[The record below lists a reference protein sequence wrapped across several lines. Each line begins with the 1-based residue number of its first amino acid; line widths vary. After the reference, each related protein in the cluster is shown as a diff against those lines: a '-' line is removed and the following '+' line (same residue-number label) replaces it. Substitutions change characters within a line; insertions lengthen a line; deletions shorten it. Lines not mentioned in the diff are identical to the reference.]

1 MELRISNLSKT
12 YPSGVQA
19 LDKINLC
26 IRPGLFGLLGPNGSG
41 KSTLMRI
48 LATLL
53 EPTQGTVKLGDVD
66 FYRESTKARA
76 LLGYLPQ
83 SFGAYP
89 SMTAYEMLNYLAT
102 MRGIG
107 PKSER
112 KQRVEERLAA
122 VNLYNVRHRYASEF
136 SGGMIRRLGIAQ
148 ATLDNPRLL
157 LVDEP
162 TAGLDP
168 IERQSFYRYLVETA
182 NQCTVV
188 LATHLVEDVRSLCS
202 DMAIFGSGKTLAQGH
217 PEDLIRQVQ
226 GKIWS
231 CPAEPSQLSAFSTQW
246 PVVDTRWSQQ
256 DLFVDVLSTQSPGP
270 NFEVKK
276 VALQDAYFAFSKHA
290 ELLETKPTIQ
300 PRR

>member
-1 MELRISNLSKT
+1 MDLQISNLSKT
-12 YPSGVQA
+12 YPGGIQA
-19 LDKINLC
+19 LDAINLH

-53 EPTQGTVKLGDVD
+53 EPSQGTVKLGDID
-66 FYRESTKARA
+66 LCRDATQART

-89 SMTAYEMLNYLAT
+89 NMSAFEMLDYLAT

-107 PKSER
+107 PKDAR
-112 KQRVEERLAA
+112 KQRVEERLAT
-122 VNLYNVRHRYASEF
+122 VNLYDVRHRRASEF

-148 ATLDNPRLL
+148 ATLNHPGLL

-162 TAGLDP
+162 TTGLDP
-168 IERQSFYRYLVETA
+168 IERQSFYRYLVETS
-182 NQCTVV
+182 NQTTVI

-202 DMAIFGSGKTLAQGH
+202 DMAILGAGKTLAQGH
-217 PEDLIRQVQ
+217 PEDLIRQLQ

-231 CPAEPSQLSAFSTQW
+231 CPSQPQQLELLSKQW
-246 PVVDTRWSQQ
+246 PIVDTRWSQQ
-256 DLFVDVLSTQSPGP
+256 ELFVDVLSDASPGA
-270 NFEVKK
+270 NFQAKK

-290 ELLETKPTIQ
+290 QLLDTNYQAPAQ
-300 PRR
+300 L